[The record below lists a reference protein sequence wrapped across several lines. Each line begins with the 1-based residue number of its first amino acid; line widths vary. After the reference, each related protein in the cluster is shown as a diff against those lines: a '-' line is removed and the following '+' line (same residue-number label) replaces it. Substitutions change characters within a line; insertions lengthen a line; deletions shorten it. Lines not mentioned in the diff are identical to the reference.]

1 MSSGTPNK
9 RIEQNARR
17 PAARRQVGRACS
29 CAMRW
34 ADERDVHVLSSL
46 QG

>member
-1 MSSGTPNK
+1 MCGEFRLVEGLSNK

-17 PAARRQVGRACS
+17 SAAQRQAGRVCS

-34 ADERDVHVLSSL
+34 AKRESA
-46 QG
+46 G